1 MQSGPHG
8 GPRDDFSWR
17 RNPGRCEGGETDA
30 QHEETIGNDG
40 FWGSGAADWYQNGDY
55 EDEVEGR
62 TDLPESFALE
72 DDPDSEILVGHRA
85 AMMRGQ
91 SMGGEVAEIEP
102 EDIRGRGVGENSAA
116 SRGSIRAASHERDS
130 MHGWNYLLSLVKA
143 KLLANGGKGRKLTI
157 MCGGLLS
164 QTYEHTLR
172 KYPGTLL
179 TSMVLEE
186 DGALFYSDKVYL
198 DRHPLA
204 FVEILNAY
212 REGVIAQQPL
222 HIAPETWIH
231 ELVHFRM
238 QRAKIP
244 AIDDLLERYGIHT
257 KKVTNYCTN
266 S

>member
-157 MCGGLLS
+157 ICGGLLS

-172 KYPGTLL
+172 KYPG
-179 TSMVLEE
+179 
-186 DGALFYSDKVYL
+186 
-198 DRHPLA
+198 
-204 FVEILNAY
+204 
-212 REGVIAQQPL
+212 
-222 HIAPETWIH
+222 
-231 ELVHFRM
+231 
-238 QRAKIP
+238 
-244 AIDDLLERYGIHT
+244 IDDLPKATAGCAGSHATFGGKNNFFAEFPLNSNKKIRYT
-257 KKVTNYCTN
+257 SPQYA
-266 S
+266 